1 MSCFG
6 SSCLWSSSQRSLT
19 SALREVPDWI
29 ALAILT
35 CAVLA
40 TAFGWSGI
48 QWPGLIAGLLLGLA
62 CSAAVFYLGGLGGA
76 DVKLVAAL
84 GAALGPISLLCVL
97 FWTALAGGLLALAAK
112 FRGKREFAYVP
123 AIAAGLLIQTLW
135 PEGLR
140 CVLLH

>member
-1 MSCFG
+1 M
-6 SSCLWSSSQRSLT
+6 LWIILSLVIVAT
-19 SALREVPDWI
+19 IFDLRTREVPDWI

-40 TAFGWSGI
+40 TAFGWSEI
-48 QWPGLIAGLLLGLA
+48 PWPGLIAGLVLGLA

-84 GAALGPISLLCVL
+84 GAAVGPVAILCVL

-112 FRGKREFAYVP
+112 SLGKRDFAYVP
-123 AIAAGLLIQTLW
+123 AIAVGLLIQTVW

-140 CVLLH
+140 SVLLR